1 MIMGMPLYG
10 RGFLLDNLSKNGLY
24 ASASNPI
31 PAGPY
36 TGTDGFWGYNE
47 VRYTLIY
54 YWNIQ
59 MMTNRVYCCRCA
71 SSSIKAGGPL
81 LSINFT
87 RFHALTKATTG

>member
-47 VRYTLIY
+47 V
-54 YWNIQ
+54 
-59 MMTNRVYCCRCA
+59 
-71 SSSIKAGGPL
+71 SIDIESL
-81 LSINFT
+81 L
-87 RFHALTKATTG
+87 